1 MPLTVT
7 FDTNTLNSVVAP
19 ETAQRGTGTSGATV
33 RTAIQAG
40 YIQGFFSETLI
51 TLEGI
56 ENKDRPE
63 VLGKTRPVS
72 EASSPDKN
80 RITLTVGFQ
89 HVRNPLNS
97 RFLARV
103 QAAVALGMRALRAP
117 ARMGGYRLKGENWP
131 LLEPAGGLLELL
143 RCMDN
148 VNEMATKIAK
158 RGVGQAVAVELGIRF
173 SKRATVSEPELF
185 LQGLGRAQDKSERYK
200 VAKAIAEW
208 ADGDSVAAHYGFGID
223 QFCSEDFAPPSVLD
237 CDHRKWLSEEFGI
250 QFMTLAELARRVT
263 A

>member
-7 FDTNTLNSVVAP
+7 FDTNTLNSVVLP
-19 ETAQRGTGTSGATV
+19 KTAQRGTGASGATV
-33 RTAIQAG
+33 RTAIQVG
-40 YIQGFFSETLI
+40 RIQGFFSETLI

-56 ENKDRPE
+56 ENKHRVE

-72 EASSPDKN
+72 KTSSTGPRK
-80 RITLTVGFQ
+80 ITIAVGFQ

-97 RFLARV
+97 QFLARV

-117 ARMGGYRLKGENWP
+117 ARMGGHRLKGENWP
-131 LLEPAGGLLELL
+131 FLEPAGGLPELL
-143 RCMDN
+143 RCVDN

-158 RGVGQAVAVELGIRF
+158 RGVGQAVAVELGVQF
-173 SKRATVSEPELF
+173 SKRAGVSEPELF
-185 LQGLGRAQDKSERYK
+185 LQGLGRAQDKSECCK

-223 QFCSEDFAPPSVLD
+223 QFCSDDFAPPSVLHRD
-237 CDHRKWLSEEFGI
+237 NRKWLSEEFGI
-250 QFMTLAELARRVT
+250 QFVTLAELAKRVT